1 MFHLIIILSSSRNW
15 IPHAN
20 RNIWNKNRDGS
31 RRNFSSVYLD
41 TMRGH
46 LTSLYLILGLSGK
59 LFRLMSEGCSGG
71 RGIFLNGNYGDES
84 WDRRWYRAWE
94 DTMQGAGSGLNMI
107 LTNWQSRPPNYGP
120 IRVVNLAHLRCQ
132 IKIPQLSHIS
142 SDFTHWC
149 LAEMSVEHL
158 MRNWWKCKLCSE
170 IISVRVSTLQS
181 PVPHCLNVCWQNI
194 LNVSQEC
201 EDWNT

>member
-1 MFHLIIILSSSRNW
+1 MRVGQFGLSISFSALRLLTFGPWPVLRGKMFHLIIILSSSRNW

-46 LTSLYLILGLSGK
+46 LTSLYFILGLSGK

-71 RGIFLNGNYGDES
+71 RGIFLNENYGDES

-107 LTNWQSRPPNYGP
+107 LTNWQSRPPNYGH

-132 IKIPQLSHIS
+132 IKIPQLSHIL
-142 SDFTHWC
+142 SDFTFHT
-149 LAEMSVEHL
+149 L
-158 MRNWWKCKLCSE
+158 MLGGDVGGTFNEKLMK
-170 IISVRVSTLQS
+170 V
-181 PVPHCLNVCWQNI
+181 
-194 LNVSQEC
+194 
-201 EDWNT
+201 